1 MAETVAVP
9 QKSLWERTLRVGNL
23 LNQGVESMVAGTLSL
38 PALVADGYINI
49 YRTAR
54 QAAGGQAFEASDL
67 YSKSKQSL
75 TDTGRK
81 MDGSYGKVVGA
92 QTDTEKKIVF
102 GAELVTG
109 LVGPGA
115 IKSLKTLAEGNAALT
130 AGTTAA
136 KAATTTTTTTAN
148 AAAKANGTIEWVA
161 PKLSGET
168 AEFAAQA
175 AAKRAAREAAEA
187 GAANTAGTAAKAAAA
202 GEKAI
207 EKTSSSL
214 LGTASKAASYSWTT
228 LKAVTFP
235 FRHPVLTLG
244 GVSALHLGT
253 GGKSSEMIWDGAI
266 GTWSLA
272 KEYVPNAAAA
282 VAEGTLKLGDGMMG
296 FLATGGKKGA
306 EGLAEHLPPGTPVVL
321 REALGSVGKKNE
333 DGTPAPTLRE
343 RAQGALSGARE
354 HGADAAGAARDAVD
368 ELDPFDL
375 PEAKPFREM
384 IAKHLGMDPKK
395 VNGKEMMSKMGEMA
409 KNNPYAATGMAFG
422 AMLGMM
428 EGGTKGQKALKA
440 MVYGAVFA
448 IGFQMI
454 GQFFPGLMPAIGN
467 MLGNGMK
474 SLGFDANTMKG
485 QFTGAAN
492 GLTDAPKTAAPAA
505 KTAEAANDP
514 VAQFR
519 ASADTA
525 TRPALTPAPDQLPV
539 VRTPAEIMRART
551 NDRQFALE
559 A

>member
-54 QAAGGQAFEASDL
+54 EAAGGKAFEASDL

-81 MDGSYGKVVGA
+81 MDGSHGKIVGA
-92 QTDTEKKIVF
+92 QDATEAKIVF

-109 LVGPGA
+109 LAGPGA
-115 IKSLKTLAEGNAALT
+115 IKSLKTIAEGNAVLT

-136 KAATTTTTTTAN
+136 KATATT
-148 AAAKANGTIEWVA
+148 AATKAGGTIEWVA
-161 PKLSGET
+161 PKLSSEA

-175 AAKRAAREAAEA
+175 AAKRAAREAAGA
-187 GAANTAGTAAKAAAA
+187 GAANTAGTAAKAAATT
-202 GEKAI
+202 EKAI
-207 EKTSSSL
+207 ESTSSSL
-214 LGTASKAASYSWTT
+214 LGTAGKAASYAWTS
-228 LKAVTFP
+228 LRVTTAP

-244 GVSALHLGT
+244 AVSGGHLLT
-253 GGKSSEMIWDGAI
+253 GGKSSELIWDGAI
-266 GTWSLA
+266 GSWNLA
-272 KEYVPNAAAA
+272 KEYVPGAAAA

-306 EGLAEHLPPGTPVVL
+306 EGLANHLPPGTPVVL

-343 RAQGALSGARE
+343 RAQAAMSGARE
-354 HGADAAGAARDAVD
+354 RGGDAADAARDAVED
-368 ELDPFDL
+368 IDAFDL
-375 PEAKPFREM
+375 PEAGPFREM

-422 AMLGMM
+422 TMLGMM

-467 MLGNGMK
+467 MLGGGMK
-474 SLGFDANTMKG
+474 SLGLDPSTMKG

-505 KTAEAANDP
+505 KTPEAANDTT
-514 VAQFR
+514 AQFR
-519 ASADTA
+519 ASAEAA